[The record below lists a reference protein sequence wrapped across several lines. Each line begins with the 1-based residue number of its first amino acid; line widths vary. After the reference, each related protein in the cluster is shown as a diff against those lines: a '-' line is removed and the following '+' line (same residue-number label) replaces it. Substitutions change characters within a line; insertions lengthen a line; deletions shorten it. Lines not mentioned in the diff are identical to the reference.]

1 MLSRS
6 WVVESEPAD
15 LVPLLPRLRL
25 QNSQMTS
32 PKIARPT
39 APTPTPIPAPVA
51 ALIPPPLPLDVAELE
66 GGEEAV
72 EKAVEERVEEMVDG
86 RAVVLA

>member
-15 LVPLLPRLRL
+15 LAPLLPRRRL

-32 PKIARPT
+32 PRIARPT

-51 ALIPPPLPLDVAELE
+51 ALIPPPPLDGAE
-66 GGEEAV
+66 
-72 EKAVEERVEEMVDG
+72 VEEGEDSVEEVEEMVEEMVNG
-86 RAVVLA
+86 IAVVLA